1 MEQGRGSSQTNFR
14 IYRLNSYLRAFSLG
28 RSYLRPR
35 VLIDFKLYKGWP
47 TDGSIWRG
55 CIGEAVAAGWD
66 RKLLFEFCGL
76 VLDDSDVLRTVIL
89 DEQK

>member
-1 MEQGRGSSQTNFR
+1 MFLVSMLLLLRFHMKRMEQGRGSSQTNFR

-47 TDGSIWRG
+47 TDGSNWKG
-55 CIGEAVAAGWD
+55 CIGEAVAAGW
-66 RKLLFEFCGL
+66 G
-76 VLDDSDVLRTVIL
+76 
-89 DEQK
+89 